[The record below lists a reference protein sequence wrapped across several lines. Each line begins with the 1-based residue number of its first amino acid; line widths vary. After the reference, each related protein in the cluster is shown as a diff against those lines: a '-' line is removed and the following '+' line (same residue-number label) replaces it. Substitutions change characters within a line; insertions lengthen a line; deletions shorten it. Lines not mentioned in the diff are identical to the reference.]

1 MLTRHKLPM
10 PFWKNIGQRSEVD
23 RQSHRMF
30 AQTVAT
36 GLSTALTK
44 CFGALKVVLAAQLF
58 GTSDAMDAFLI
69 AFLVPSFAADVL
81 AAPLETSLVPILVQQ
96 EQTSGR
102 AAAEQLYSE
111 VSWVSTLTMLVIA
124 LLIGLTSEVLLR
136 AMAPAFSAQK
146 LEYTRRMCW
155 MILPVLPLSGILISA
170 RSVLNAKRRFVFAA
184 ATPAITPII
193 AIFVLLI
200 GGGRWGVP
208 SLALS
213 TTAGTALQAL
223 TTVLAVQNL
232 GFGLRWKM
240 NLRSPAVLLV
250 TSRIVPLLTLSAVMG
265 ASVFIDQVVA
275 ARLTSGSVSVLSYG
289 TRLGAVMSSIA
300 PLAAATVAL
309 PHVSG
314 YLLRREITDM
324 YRTLIRYTALVT
336 TACILVVVPLLIFSA
351 PLVRLI
357 LRGTEVT
364 EPMMQKII
372 VIQNLSL
379 VQVPLVVVLAV
390 GIRVLSAAQE
400 IRNLYYLAIL
410 NVFLTALLD

>member
-1 MLTRHKLPM
+1 
-10 PFWKNIGQRSEVD
+10 
-23 RQSHRMF
+23 MF

-44 CFGALKVVLAAQLF
+44 CFGALKVILAAQLF

-124 LLIGLTSEVLLR
+124 LLIGLISEVLLR

-200 GGGRWGVP
+200 GGSRWGVP
-208 SLALS
+208 SLAFS
-213 TTAGTALQAL
+213 MTA
-223 TTVLAVQNL
+223 
-232 GFGLRWKM
+232 
-240 NLRSPAVLLV
+240 
-250 TSRIVPLLTLSAVMG
+250 VP
-265 ASVFIDQVVA
+265 
-275 ARLTSGSVSVLSYG
+275 RC
-289 TRLGAVMSSIA
+289 R
-300 PLAAATVAL
+300 
-309 PHVSG
+309 H
-314 YLLRREITDM
+314 
-324 YRTLIRYTALVT
+324 
-336 TACILVVVPLLIFSA
+336 
-351 PLVRLI
+351 
-357 LRGTEVT
+357 
-364 EPMMQKII
+364 
-372 VIQNLSL
+372 
-379 VQVPLVVVLAV
+379 
-390 GIRVLSAAQE
+390 
-400 IRNLYYLAIL
+400 
-410 NVFLTALLD
+410 